1 MTEPLSTAQPVNN
14 AVILI
19 ASGGQQRNSAMH
31 IHVSILP
38 QTLLPYD
45 IHFYYYLI
53 KEKVGKKKNL
63 LIAHVIKFLI
73 QVY

>member
-45 IHFYYYLI
+45 MHFYYYLI
-53 KEKVGKKKNL
+53 KERVGKQNNL

>member
-1 MTEPLSTAQPVNN
+1 MTEPLSIAQPVNN
-14 AVILI
+14 AVMLI
-19 ASGGQQRNSAMH
+19 GSGGQQRNSAMH

-45 IHFYYYLI
+45 ILLLLPH
-53 KEKVGKKKNL
+53 KREGGKKKNL

>member
-1 MTEPLSTAQPVNN
+1 MTEPLSIAQPVNN

-19 ASGGQQRNSAMH
+19 GSGGQQRNSAMH

-53 KEKVGKKKNL
+53 KERVGKQNNL